1 MNNLQ
6 EYTDIKSI
14 AFIIELL
21 KRAFQDPEISA
32 SLKLYIDEFLKN
44 CFSLRMKRSD
54 QLEKLFVALIKAQSE
69 MPLAGKES
77 KSNYGKYADLR
88 SVVESSRAIL
98 CKNELC
104 VFHTFNHESDG
115 LYLTATLGHSSGQ
128 YITSKIK
135 ISPPRADIHSLGSYI
150 TYMKRYTYA
159 AITGVIVGDVDDD
172 GEAAMDRTNGNVNS
186 NGNGNG
192 KSKISPEESILT
204 PTQVSTIRNMIGDR
218 IEIGDRITK
227 KYGVNTLL
235 QIKQKHFD
243 DIIKGLETINKI
255 ETSTHGATHVK

>member
-1 MNNLQ
+1 MTNLQ
-6 EYTDIKSI
+6 EKTDIKSI

-21 KRAFQDPEISA
+21 KKAFQDPEISA
-32 SLKLYIDEFLKN
+32 SLKLYIDEYLKN
-44 CFSLRMKRSD
+44 CFTLRMKRSD
-54 QLEKLFVALIKAQSE
+54 QLEKLFIALIKAQSE

-104 VFHTFNHESDG
+104 VFHTFDHESDG

-135 ISPPRADIHSLGSYI
+135 IAPPRADIHSLGSYI
-150 TYMKRYTYA
+150 TYMKRYTYS
-159 AITGVIVGDVDDD
+159 AITGIIVGDVDDD
-172 GEAAMDRTNGNVNS
+172 GEAAMDTPKSTVNENTKQLANS
-186 NGNGNG
+186 LPPG
-192 KSKISPEESILT
+192 ECILT
-204 PTQVSTIRNMIGDR
+204 PQQLSQIQGIIGPRN
-218 IEIGDRITK
+218 EIAYRITK

-243 DIIKGLETINKI
+243 DIIKGLTLINKT
-255 ETSTHGATHVK
+255 ETHTKGATHAE

>member
-21 KRAFQDPEISA
+21 KRAFQDPQISA
-32 SLKLYIDEFLKN
+32 SLKSYIDEYLKN
-44 CFSLRMKRSD
+44 CFTFKMKRSD
-54 QLEKLFVALIKAQSE
+54 QLEKLFIALIKAQSE

-172 GEAAMDRTNGNVNS
+172 GEAAMDTPKSTVNENTKQPANS
-186 NGNGNG
+186 LP
-192 KSKISPEESILT
+192 PEECILT
-204 PTQVSTIRNMIGDR
+204 RQQLSQIQGIIGSRN
-218 IEIGDRITK
+218 EIAHRITK

-255 ETSTHGATHVK
+255 ETTTNGANHVK

>member
-1 MNNLQ
+1 MNLQ
-6 EYTDIKSI
+6 EHTDIQSI
-14 AFIIELL
+14 SFIVELL
-21 KRAFQDPEISA
+21 KKCFQDPKIAESIQS
-32 SLKLYIDEFLKN
+32 YIEQYLN
-44 CFSLRMKRSD
+44 CCISLRMKRSD
-54 QLEKLFVALIKAQSE
+54 QLEKLFIALIKAQSE

-104 VFHTFNHESDG
+104 VFHTFDHESDG

-135 ISPPRADIHSLGSYI
+135 IAPPRADIHSLGSYI

-159 AITGVIVGDVDDD
+159 AITGIIVGDVDDD
-172 GEAAMDRTNGNVNS
+172 GEAAMETEKLKPTENKKNT
-186 NGNGNG
+186 
-192 KSKISPEESILT
+192 IPITESILT
-204 PTQVSTIRNMIGDR
+204 PEQIGTIRNLIGSR
-218 IEIGDRITK
+218 SEIADRITK
-227 KYGVNTLL
+227 KYGVTTLL

-243 DIIKGLETINKI
+243 DIIKGLEAINKN
-255 ETSTHGATHVK
+255 EAKYVK